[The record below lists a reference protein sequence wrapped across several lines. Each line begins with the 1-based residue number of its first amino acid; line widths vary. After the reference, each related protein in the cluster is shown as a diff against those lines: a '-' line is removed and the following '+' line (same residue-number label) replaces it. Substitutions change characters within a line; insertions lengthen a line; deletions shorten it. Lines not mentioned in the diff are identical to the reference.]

1 MMRGMGVVHP
11 RSQDPDL
18 RRWSRRLEWR
28 RRHHQSHLVSS
39 WMTRRTICLLRYDCK
54 CCTRVGRDKSG
65 GGYSVLMLAEDV
77 AVETDDS
84 EPTLDISSA

>member
-1 MMRGMGVVHP
+1 M
-11 RSQDPDL
+11 
-18 RRWSRRLEWR
+18 
-28 RRHHQSHLVSS
+28 
-39 WMTRRTICLLRYDCK
+39 LRYDCK

-65 GGYSVLMLAEDV
+65 GRYSVLMLAEDV